1 MAYVKNI
8 WVDQDVE
15 RPKTY
20 EVTNNQDGSI
30 TLTDSFGLVT
40 ELGTPVNAVNMNHIE
55 GGIESNDIR
64 IGDLD
69 DLITTAKDNLVDA
82 VNEIAGSGDKAD
94 TDLSNLTATGENH
107 FTNKNLSN
115 LTATGKTK
123 VVNLAHELDFANAI
137 TVSSTSSNSTQTY
150 TPTADGMFFVIS
162 YIEGGSST
170 KTCSTYIVK
179 NKLLSSNHMYGN
191 TMSGT
196 GNAYMTSIN
205 WYAKSGEQITY
216 YMYTYGSATY
226 KECQA
231 TFVPFKKS

>member
-1 MAYVKNI
+1 MAYVKNT

-55 GGIESNDIR
+55 DGIESNDIR

-69 DLITTAKDNLVDA
+69 DLTTTAKDNLVDA
-82 VNEIAGSGDKAD
+82 VNEIAGLGDKAD
-94 TDLSNLTATGENH
+94 T
-107 FTNKNLSN
+107 NLSN
-115 LTATGKTK
+115 LTATGKNYVTT
-123 VVNLAHELDFANAI
+123 LAHELDWNNAI
-137 TVSSTSSNSTQTY
+137 TVSTTASTSAQTY
-150 TPTADGMFFVIS
+150 TPTVNGILFITSSMES
-162 YIEGGSST
+162 GSGYKVS
-170 KTCSTYIVK
+170 SAYIVK
-179 NKLLSSNHMYGN
+179 SELASTYNIYGN
-191 TMSGT
+191 TVTATGSGGST
-196 GNAYMTSIN
+196 VATVSIN
-205 WYAKSGEQITY
+205 WYCEANEVVTY
-216 YMYTYGSATY
+216 YMYYTGTATY